1 MALVVFAGALW
12 VYQSDVYH
20 RTLARE
26 MSTLS
31 RTLADSGAAALT
43 FHDDQS
49 AAETLAVLRAEPR
62 VFSACL
68 YRNDDVLA
76 AAYSVNGGESKCP
89 SAPGRDRSGFSAEN
103 LTVVQTARLK
113 GEVAGKLWLLVDLGD
128 FYRELRQLAILCVS
142 VLGISLLFATIVASR
157 LQRLISG
164 PILDLAA
171 VASRV
176 SSLRDYSIRAPRKS
190 RDELG
195 VLVEKFNEMMEQV
208 SQRDIALERAQTE
221 LENRVHTRTIE
232 LQDEIAMRRI
242 VEQDL
247 LNAKEVAEESNRAKS
262 AILANMS
269 HELRTPLNAIILYSE
284 MLEEDAAA
292 QGNEAGVADLR
303 CVVTAAKHLLSLI
316 NDILDLSKTEAGR
329 MELHSEPTGVRG
341 LIADVSATIQP
352 LAWKNGN
359 SFVTQL
365 PADDYIVNVDAIRF
379 RQSLLNLLGNACKFT
394 ENGQVS
400 LAVNRQISQGSN
412 WICFEVRDTGQ
423 GIAQDNIGKLFQTF
437 SQVDSSATRK
447 HGGSGLGLAISQ
459 RFCQLMGGAITVVS
473 QPGKGATFTIR
484 LPEFKPV

>member
-1 MALVVFAGALW
+1 
-12 VYQSDVYH
+12 
-20 RTLARE
+20 
-26 MSTLS
+26 
-31 RTLADSGAAALT
+31 
-43 FHDDQS
+43 
-49 AAETLAVLRAEPR
+49 
-62 VFSACL
+62 
-68 YRNDDVLA
+68 
-76 AAYSVNGGESKCP
+76 
-89 SAPGRDRSGFSAEN
+89 
-103 LTVVQTARLK
+103 
-113 GEVAGKLWLLVDLGD
+113 
-128 FYRELRQLAILCVS
+128 
-142 VLGISLLFATIVASR
+142 
-157 LQRLISG
+157 
-164 PILDLAA
+164 
-171 VASRV
+171 
-176 SSLRDYSIRAPRKS
+176 
-190 RDELG
+190 
-195 VLVEKFNEMMEQV
+195 
-208 SQRDIALERAQTE
+208 
-221 LENRVHTRTIE
+221 
-232 LQDEIAMRRI
+232 
-242 VEQDL
+242 
-247 LNAKEVAEESNRAKS
+247 
-262 AILANMS
+262 
-269 HELRTPLNAIILYSE
+269 
-284 MLEEDAAA
+284 
-292 QGNEAGVADLR
+292 
-303 CVVTAAKHLLSLI
+303 
-316 NDILDLSKTEAGR
+316 